1 MEYNINKIKQFLLEN
16 NHIVFNKKTL
26 FFLDDNYNIW
36 IKFENKEDLSRYYRI
51 LINEF
56 KLINPTITYL
66 ASEEFIGHQDEGIW
80 YGGIYGE
87 FNRELDYMI
96 EKKWTI
102 ISSSLLKGPD
112 VLNTIE
118 KIEKLIEKIETH
130 DI

>member
-1 MEYNINKIKQFLLEN
+1 MEYNIHKIKQFLLEN

-66 ASEEFIGHQDEGIW
+66 ASEEFIGHQHEGIF

-87 FNRELDYMI
+87 YNTDLDYLI
-96 EKKWTI
+96 KKKWTI
-102 ISSSLLKGPD
+102 ISSDLLKGPD

-118 KIEKLIEKIETH
+118 EIEKLIEKIETH